1 MSSKNVTVLNHA
13 MLSLN
18 IYILLFISG
27 MEFQWT
33 FPVKI
38 RHCGISQLQEKMHDE
53 QLLRKGERKKSTRH
67 HDSAKFNLITEPEFC
82 IRKYFTPELWIS
94 CVRKYFTLP
103 HIHTH
108 LQLQLLRLA
117 PNVSLKG
124 TQHLLPFPAE
134 CLLNNILLPL
144 PSGPN
149 LFYWE
154 GVTQATNQISPW
166 WHHEPPLQQ
175 FQVLFS
181 SLLPHILYQALSH
194 WLCLHWIVSHGSLY
208 SVTHSWSRQGQDA
221 PMTTV
226 QTLKDCNTIRNVL
239 SVNKIKHLM
248 NQNSQQF

>member
-1 MSSKNVTVLNHA
+1 
-13 MLSLN
+13 MLGNTSHSHT
-18 IYILLFISG
+18 Y
-27 MEFQWT
+27 
-33 FPVKI
+33 
-38 RHCGISQLQEKMHDE
+38 
-53 QLLRKGERKKSTRH
+53 
-67 HDSAKFNLITEPEFC
+67 
-82 IRKYFTPELWIS
+82 TP
-94 CVRKYFTLP
+94 
-103 HIHTH
+103 TH
-108 LQLQLLRLA
+108 SYSLRLA
-117 PNVSLKG
+117 LNVSLEG

-154 GVTQATNQISPW
+154 GVTQATNQICPW

-175 FQVLFS
+175 FHVLFS

-194 WLCLHWIVSHGSLY
+194 WHCLHCIVSHSSLY
-208 SVTHSWSRQGQDA
+208 SFIHSWSRQGQDA

-248 NQNSQQF
+248 NQISH